1 MLDLGL
7 SYFSKLPS
15 FGDLLPRCVK
25 LNQFMSVFIPTSL
38 LAELKAKLLSIDL
51 KLLAS
56 IGSIFGVFVVIS
68 HLQMPKLAQLKQPS
82 QVLTTA
88 DLQQEEAKTKV
99 RLSMLQKLPGF
110 GFNNLIAD
118 WHFMSYLQYFGD
130 VAVRE
135 EAGYGAAMSYLEL
148 ILDRDPRFFNAYFY
162 LSNTGTL
169 YAGEPER
176 SVALMDRGLKSFL
189 PRVPDRSYYIWRLK
203 AVDEL
208 LFLGKTLDARNS
220 MQMAANW
227 ARQYPTEES
236 LTVAQVSQNTVNYL
250 SRNPNSKKAQ
260 FDAWSMVL
268 TSAVDE
274 AVAKRAIAEIG
285 ALGGKVT
292 ISPTGAF
299 QVEAPAKD

>member
-1 MLDLGL
+1 M
-7 SYFSKLPS
+7 P
-15 FGDLLPRCVK
+15 
-25 LNQFMSVFIPTSL
+25 
-38 LAELKAKLLSIDL
+38 IDL
-51 KLLAS
+51 QLLAS

-68 HLQMPKLAQLKQPS
+68 YLQMPKLAQLKQPS
-82 QVLTTA
+82 QVLTKA
-88 DLQQEEAKTKV
+88 EFQREEAKTKV
-99 RLSMLQKLPGF
+99 QLSLVQKLPAF

-118 WHFMSYLQYFGD
+118 WYFMSYMQYFGD
-130 VAVRE
+130 VAVRQ
-135 EAGYGAAMSYLEL
+135 EAGYGAAMSYLDL

-162 LSNTGTL
+162 LSNTGTI
-169 YAGEPER
+169 YTGQPER

-208 LFLGKTLDARNS
+208 LFLGKTLDARKS
-220 MQMAANW
+220 MQTAVNW

-236 LTVAQVSQNTVNYL
+236 LSVAQVSQNTVNYL
-250 SRNPNSKKAQ
+250 ARNPNSKKAQ

-268 TSAVDE
+268 TGAVDE